1 VSNLSVPLKK
11 QKMEHISFVTTVHLS
26 ICPIKYVQRSIF
38 NTAQIICPISI
49 KLCITDLSLIVWS
62 VTLL

>member
-1 VSNLSVPLKK
+1 
-11 QKMEHISFVTTVHLS
+11 MEHISFVTTVHLS